1 MGVRGR
7 LNMNTAPVFLE
18 RMTQLV
24 ESGRRQIIV
33 DLGEVDLVDSS
44 GIGALINSTRQLRQ
58 HGGDLRLA
66 RPNRRMQVLLDV
78 TYLHDL
84 FRTYDDVDKALID
97 T

>member
-1 MGVRGR
+1 
-7 LNMNTAPVFLE
+7 
-18 RMTQLV
+18 MTQLV
-24 ESGRRQIIV
+24 ESGRRQVIV
-33 DLGEVDLVDSS
+33 DLGEVELVDSS
-44 GIGALINSTRQLRQ
+44 GIGALINSTRQVRR

-84 FRTYDDVDKALID
+84 FRTYDDVDKALTD